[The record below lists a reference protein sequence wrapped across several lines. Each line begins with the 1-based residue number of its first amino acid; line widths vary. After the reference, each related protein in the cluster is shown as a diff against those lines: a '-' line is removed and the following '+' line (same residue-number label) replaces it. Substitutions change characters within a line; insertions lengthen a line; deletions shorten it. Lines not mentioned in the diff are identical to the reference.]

1 MRGTAAGV
9 ATSERPPAGTEVDD
23 AGRQMKMYVG
33 GSWIAGKSTE
43 EVRSPFDGMVV
54 GTVPAATPSDVELA
68 LASAT
73 RGAKAMAAL
82 PAYQR
87 YEILLRTAQF
97 LESRREDFART
108 LTLEMGKTIGEARGE
123 IDRGVQTLTLSAE
136 EAKRLTGETLAL
148 DAAPG
153 AQGKFGFTVRIPCG
167 VVLAITPFNFP
178 VNLVCHKVGPALAA
192 GNAVILKPASNT
204 PLSALKLTE
213 LLLEAGLPAEGIQC
227 ITGGGRSVGA
237 PLCSDPRVRKISFT
251 GSREVGEGITRVAGL
266 KKVTMELGSNSPL
279 IVMPDADLEKVAAAT
294 AATGYANAG
303 QSCISTQRVLVDRA
317 AYSDFLDALTPMVEA
332 ISVGNPL
339 DDSVRM
345 GPMIRE
351 GEATRVSQWIE
362 EAAAAGARV
371 LVGGNHTGALHFPTL
386 VADVDPRL
394 RISCEE
400 LFGPAVAVTP
410 FTGIDEALALANDSR
425 LGLGAGIFT
434 NNIGWAMEFVRRMES
449 GNLMVNWAPN
459 WRVDLMPYGGLKESG
474 LGKEGPRYA
483 IEEMTESKTVVFH

>member
-1 MRGTAAGV
+1 MTRSLSRAAKGEERVSGNTAGGD
-9 ATSERPPAGTEVDD
+9 SR
-23 AGRQMKMYVG
+23 RMKMYVG
-33 GSWIAGKSTE
+33 GSWIAGKAVE
-43 EVRSPFDGMVV
+43 EVRSPFDGSVV
-54 GTVPAATPSDVELA
+54 GTVPAASPTDIEAA

-73 RGAKAMAAL
+73 RGATAMAAL

-87 YEILLRTAQF
+87 YAILLRTAQL
-97 LESRREDFART
+97 LEARKEEFART
-108 LTLEMGKTIGEARGE
+108 LTLEMGKTITEARGE

-136 EAKRLTGETLAL
+136 EAKRLTGETLPL

-153 AQGKFGFTVRIPCG
+153 GQGKFGFTVRIPCG

-204 PLSALKLTE
+204 PMSALKLTE
-213 LLLEAGLPAEGIQC
+213 LLLEAGLPPEGIQC
-227 ITGGGRSVGA
+227 ITGGGRAVGE
-237 PLCSDPRVRKISFT
+237 PLCTDARVRKISFT

-266 KKVTMELGSNSPL
+266 KRITMELGSNSPL
-279 IVMPDADLEKVAAAT
+279 IVMPDADLAKVAAAT
-294 AATGYANAG
+294 ATTGYANAG
-303 QSCISTQRVLVDRA
+303 QSCISTQRVLVDQS
-317 AYSDFLDALTPMVEA
+317 AYSDFLDALTPMVGA

-339 DDSVRM
+339 DESVRM

-351 GEATRVSQWIE
+351 S
-362 EAAAAGARV
+362 EAARVGSWIAEAVDGGARV
-371 LVGGNHTGALHFPTL
+371 LVGGDRDGAVHSPTL
-386 VADVDPRL
+386 VVDVDPRL

-410 FTGIDEALALANDSR
+410 FEGIDQALALANDSR

-434 NNIGWAMEFVRRMES
+434 NNIGWAMEFVRRMDS

-459 WRVDLMPYGGLKESG
+459 WRADLMPYGGLKESG
-474 LGKEGPRYA
+474 LGKEGPKYA
-483 IEEMTESKTVVFH
+483 IQEMTETKMVVFH